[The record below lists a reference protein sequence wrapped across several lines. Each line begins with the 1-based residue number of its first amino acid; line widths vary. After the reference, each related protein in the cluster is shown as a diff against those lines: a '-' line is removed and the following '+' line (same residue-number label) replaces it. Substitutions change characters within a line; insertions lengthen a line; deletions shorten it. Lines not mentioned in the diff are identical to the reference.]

1 MSLSPTFLENIVL
14 LILTALITGFGIP
27 YVLKKVEA
35 RKLQEQKKFEA
46 SLIRQGKIIESQSKL
61 LDDLSELLW
70 KWRYLA
76 KKVVYYGSEKNMERY
91 DLARKQYDES
101 VWDILQDFRAEISRS
116 RRLVSENAFE
126 KLNKLYGYVVYEI
139 DQEISDL
146 IKMEELDVER
156 AIEIAQRFSEE
167 VSKRLDDAIDDL
179 ASELNLKI
187 RD

>member
-46 SLIRQGKIIESQSKL
+46 GLIRQGKIIESQSKL
-61 LDDLSELLW
+61 LDDLSGLLW